1 MAAREGSLR
10 DLQSALDR
18 RKFAV
23 AKDEISPSGATPLHV
38 AAVFGHAGE
47 FRMCPINYVLTFMD
61 RIRGGHAYNVTNTV
75 QQKTFVGI

>member
-23 AKDEISPSGATPLHV
+23 AKDDISPNGATPLHI
-38 AAVFGHAGE
+38 ASIFGHAGE
-47 FRMCPINYVLTFMD
+47 VC
-61 RIRGGHAYNVTNTV
+61 
-75 QQKTFVGI
+75 